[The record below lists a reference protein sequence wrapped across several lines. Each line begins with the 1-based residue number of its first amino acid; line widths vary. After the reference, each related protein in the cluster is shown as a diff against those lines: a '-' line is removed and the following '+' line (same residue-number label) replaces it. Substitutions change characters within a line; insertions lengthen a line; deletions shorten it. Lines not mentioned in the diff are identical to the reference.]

1 MSWFGRLVSGLV
13 FNDRSVHICDMAQ
26 QTSLRML
33 RGRPREFDVDAAVE
47 RAMGV
52 FWSSGYHG
60 TSLPDL
66 LKATELSRG
75 SLYAAFGD
83 KHGLFLSALDRYI
96 GDALTRLDSELDPR
110 KSALA
115 GVRTCLAGYVDRTS
129 GVAGK
134 RGCLVVATAMELA
147 ARDPEVEQRIRRF
160 FTTLEKRLAEAMARA
175 QASGEL
181 ADGVDPK
188 TAARL
193 LVCLVEGM
201 RVIGKTGSDRA
212 TSRAVVQT
220 LIDRFAK

>member
-1 MSWFGRLVSGLV
+1 
-13 FNDRSVHICDMAQ
+13 MAQ
-26 QTSLRML
+26 QASPRLP
-33 RGRPREFDVDAAVE
+33 RGRPREFDTDAAVD

-52 FWSSGYHG
+52 FWSGGYHG

-66 LKATELSRG
+66 LKATALSRG

-83 KHGLFLSALDRYI
+83 KHGLFLRALDRYI
-96 GDALTRLDSELDPR
+96 DDALTRLASEVDPR

-115 GVRTCLAGYVDRTS
+115 GVRKCLAGYVDRTS

-147 ARDPEVEQRIRRF
+147 AHDPEVEHRIRRF
-160 FTTLEKRLAEAMARA
+160 FRSMERRLTEALARA

-181 ADGVDPK
+181 ADGVDPRI
-188 TAARL
+188 AARL

-201 RVIGKTGSDRA
+201 RVVAKTGSDRA
-212 TSRAVVQT
+212 TSQAVVQT
-220 LIDRFAK
+220 LIDRFAA